1 MSFVKT
7 KSQFFFLSQNQTCL
21 RYSDSDVAGSLK
33 RQRKDEHDDVPH
45 CEQDELQIKN
55 DEEVAIALQK
65 ELDKEEIPFT
75 NECQVIMAL
84 EEKVISN
91 GRDSLY
97 VVVRRKTQLD
107 RKLKL
112 WQRATKKVSPDHIL
126 RMKFIGEDSIDT
138 GALAK
143 EFLAETISDINNTFF
158 PDGSPTIPLM
168 IFTVATLGFVVNWLL

>member
-1 MSFVKT
+1 MICQEALLYIKT
-7 KSQFFFLSQNQTCL
+7 CHLSKLKANFFFLSRNQTCL
-21 RYSDSDVAGSLK
+21 RDSDSDVAGSLK

-55 DEEVAIALQK
+55 DEVAIALQK

-75 NECQVIMAL
+75 NKCQVIIAL

-107 RKLKL
+107 RKLKI
-112 WQRATKKVSPDHIL
+112 WQRATKKIVTRPHPSCEVY
-126 RMKFIGEDSIDT
+126 RRR
-138 GALAK
+138 
-143 EFLAETISDINNTFF
+143 
-158 PDGSPTIPLM
+158 
-168 IFTVATLGFVVNWLL
+168 WY